1 MAKGYLRT
9 RYFGTLAVSIRPA
22 GVQVAVSSAH
32 PRRLADA
39 QLLRLSGYERQW
51 HIMAAIRTEGFQ
63 LGFPGDVRRTRH
75 HAVAHLHGCEG
86 AAAPG
91 VRRLILGI
99 RSDTEREE
107 VALLIDPGWSASL
120 P

>member
-1 MAKGYLRT
+1 M
-9 RYFGTLAVSIRPA
+9 LAVSLRPG

-39 QLLRLSGYERQW
+39 QLLRLSGYERHR

-75 HAVAHLHGCEG
+75 HAVAHLHGCERP
-86 AAAPG
+86 AAP
-91 VRRLILGI
+91 VLRRTAKEAHSPALGPWPAFLTLG
-99 RSDTEREE
+99 RHHRETG
-107 VALLIDPGWSASL
+107 PK
-120 P
+120 